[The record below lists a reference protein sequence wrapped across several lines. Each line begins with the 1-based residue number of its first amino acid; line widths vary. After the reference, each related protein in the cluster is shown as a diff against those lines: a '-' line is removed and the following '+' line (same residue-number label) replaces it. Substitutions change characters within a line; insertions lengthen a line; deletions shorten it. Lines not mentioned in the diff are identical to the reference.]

1 MAAKII
7 EAEKPLHPPNG
18 DAPVTMK
25 CTGNIT
31 EVSYAQRDCECNI
44 RKLDKDHYIAL
55 ETGEVKDFQHGINR
69 ASNLTTVAQSLRNL
83 RDIINTN
90 VTEPQNCL
98 WVTLTY
104 AENMTDHRRLYQD
117 FRKFWMR
124 FSNYLKKSALPPA
137 EYIVAMEPQGRGAW
151 HAHLIIIF
159 QQEAPYIPNAKI
171 AEIWGF
177 GFVKT
182 RPLTNIDNVGL
193 YLTAYLADM
202 DVTQALQLPGGLT
215 QIKGTLKGI
224 QSRTGES
231 KAIIKGGRLYMYPVG
246 FRIFRYSKGIHM
258 PEIRHCTEAEAM
270 EAVQGAALV
279 YEKTIV
285 VNTAEGNCCNT
296 MNYRQY
302 NSVRKVPQ
310 KGSESRGA
318 ESVQPGRCQSRTG
331 TD

>member
-7 EAEKPLHPPNG
+7 KAEKPLHPPNG
-18 DAPVTMK
+18 DAPVTIK
-25 CTGNIT
+25 YTGNIT
-31 EVSYAQRDCECNI
+31 EVSYAQRDSECSI

-104 AENMTDHRRLYQD
+104 AENMTDHERLYQD

-202 DVTQALQLPGGLT
+202 DVTQALQLPGGQLAYRHQGT
-215 QIKGTLKGI
+215 NYISQNLVIKAPLYGKHNITDLNGNTCI
-224 QSRTGES
+224 G
-231 KAIIKGGRLYMYPVG
+231 KAVG
-246 FRIFRYSKGIHM
+246 FNCY
-258 PEIRHCTEAEAM
+258 P
-270 EAVQGAALV
+270 AVTTRFSFFGLKLAQP
-279 YEKTIV
+279 
-285 VNTAEGNCCNT
+285 
-296 MNYRQY
+296 
-302 NSVRKVPQ
+302 VPQ
-310 KGSESRGA
+310 LVLG
-318 ESVQPGRCQSRTG
+318 
-331 TD
+331 